1 MPLIK
6 VTTGQVAAG
15 SIKNSNGECLAA
27 RGAYVPPAAGIAGVQ
42 VWAKPLGQGKTAALF
57 LNGGSAEYTASLTL
71 KELNITGASAKVTD
85 VWTGEN
91 TGAVANGEWSTGA
104 VPAMDSRFVVFS
116 TLKPPA

>member
-15 SIKNSNGECLAA
+15 SIKNDNGECLAA
-27 RGAYVPPAAGIAGVQ
+27 RGAYMPPAAGIAGVQ

-85 VWTGEN
+85 VWTGEDA
-91 TGAVANGEWSTGA
+91 GAVANGEWSTGA

-116 TLKPPA
+116 S